1 MDQIQQGII
10 VLLKS
15 AVTETAL
22 ALPEGFD
29 IEAALPLIKKHH
41 MATLCYDGAVRC
53 GMPRA
58 HPVMQELF
66 QGYCK
71 LLRISEGQMR
81 ELRRIYEAFEENNID
96 YMPLKGSNMKFL
108 YPKPELRIMGD
119 ADILIRTEQYDRI
132 VPIMESLGFTA
143 VLESDHELTWKS
155 SGLYLELHKH
165 LIPSYNKDYYAYFGR
180 GWDLARPVEGTR
192 YAMTPEDTYIYL
204 FTHMAKH
211 YRDGGIGC
219 RHVVDLW
226 VYRRANPNLDDVYI
240 GAELEKLQLRK
251 FHENICRMLAVWFED
266 GEPDQKTQVLT
277 DCIFASGSWGKAEDH
292 ILSQSIKNSKTSVLG
307 FSGRW
312 VYLCRLIFPSVKNLS
327 QNYPVLSRAPW
338 LYPAVWLIRIV
349 QKLTLENGKIRKH
362 GKVMGML
369 TREKLDERH
378 RMLQYVG
385 LDYNF

>member
-1 MDQIQQGII
+1 
-10 VLLKS
+10 
-15 AVTETAL
+15 
-22 ALPEGFD
+22 
-29 IEAALPLIKKHH
+29 
-41 MATLCYDGAVRC
+41 
-53 GMPRA
+53 
-58 HPVMQELF
+58 
-66 QGYCK
+66 
-71 LLRISEGQMR
+71 
-81 ELRRIYEAFEENNID
+81 
-96 YMPLKGSNMKFL
+96 
-108 YPKPELRIMGD
+108 
-119 ADILIRTEQYDRI
+119 
-132 VPIMESLGFTA
+132 
-143 VLESDHELTWKS
+143 
-155 SGLYLELHKH
+155 
-165 LIPSYNKDYYAYFGR
+165 
-180 GWDLARPVEGTR
+180 
-192 YAMTPEDTYIYL
+192 
-204 FTHMAKH
+204 
-211 YRDGGIGC
+211 
-219 RHVVDLW
+219 
-226 VYRRANPNLDDVYI
+226 
-240 GAELEKLQLRK
+240 
-251 FHENICRMLAVWFED
+251 MLAVWFED